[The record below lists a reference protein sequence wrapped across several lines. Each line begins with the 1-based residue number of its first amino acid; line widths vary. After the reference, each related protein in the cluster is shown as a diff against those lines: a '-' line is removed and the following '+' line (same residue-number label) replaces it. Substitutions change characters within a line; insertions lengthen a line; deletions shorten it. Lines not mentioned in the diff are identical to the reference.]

1 MPPRSARELIRTPR
15 WVALGLVALVFALA
29 AIGLGRWQWDRST
42 DIIQAEQVAR
52 AEPVDIRT
60 LTDVGEEFEN
70 PLIGR
75 PVLATG
81 QYVAEWQTA
90 VLNRTVDGPI
100 GVWVL
105 TPLALDDGTAIAVV
119 RGWAP
124 SIQDASVPSGDVS
137 VTGIWHPNE
146 RFYRDEPYREDG
158 VLAISSERLRERW
171 QLPLRPGFIM
181 MTEQDPASDLRSV
194 PQTVQ
199 TADVPFPIQ
208 NVFYAVQWFVFAG
221 FAAWVY
227 FRWLRLEAKG

>member
-1 MPPRSARELIRTPR
+1 MASRSARELIRTPR
-15 WVALGLVALVFALA
+15 WVALGLLALVFALA

-42 DIIQAEQVAR
+42 DIIRAEQVAR
-52 AEPVDIRT
+52 AEPVDIVT
-60 LTDVGEEFEN
+60 VTAVGEEFEN

-75 PVLATG
+75 PVTASG
-81 QYVAEWQTA
+81 EYVADQQTA
-90 VLNRTVDGPI
+90 VLSRTVDGPA

-105 TPLALDDGTAIAVV
+105 TPLLLEDGTAIAVV

-124 SIQDASVPSGDVS
+124 SIQDAQVPSGDVT

-146 RFYRDEPYREDG
+146 RFYRDEPYRDDG

-181 MTEQDPASDLRSV
+181 LTQQQPASDLRAV